1 MFKDKDTPTTD
12 EGICSG
18 VELPAPWTTGK
29 VVESPHPLKVI
40 ETGSKI
46 YHYSR
51 TATAARRRLRWAGL

>member
-40 ETGSKI
+40 ETERSQLSTLVKEFPNV
-46 YHYSR
+46 
-51 TATAARRRLRWAGL
+51 